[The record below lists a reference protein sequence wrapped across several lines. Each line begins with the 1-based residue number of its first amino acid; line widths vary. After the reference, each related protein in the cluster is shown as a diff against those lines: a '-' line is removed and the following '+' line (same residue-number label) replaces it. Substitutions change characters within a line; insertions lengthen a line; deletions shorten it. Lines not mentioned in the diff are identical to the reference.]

1 MVVFNEQN
9 SNCLFFIKNIQMSSN
24 FSIISNFLVKLKPQN
39 TTTLAFWLNVS
50 PTSKYHIF
58 YILIF
63 LLFTRSLH
71 HWKSPLLAIGFVVFK
86 PFIKIIK
93 TYPIF
98 RLSNFFSFTFSSLSN
113 LISSNSS
120 IFYSKLA
127 YYNSSDS
134 CSSFTSSICSR
145 LSITIINLFFKEKFI
160 RIQYNYYK
168 VTYTK
173 YY

>member
-1 MVVFNEQN
+1 MFHPQVNITYFI
-9 SNCLFFIKNIQMSSN
+9 SSSFF
-24 FSIISNFLVKLKPQN
+24 FLQDL
-39 TTTLAFWLNVS
+39 
-50 PTSKYHIF
+50 
-58 YILIF
+58 YI
-63 LLFTRSLH
+63 TE
-71 HWKSPLLAIGFVVFK
+71 KSPLLAIDFVVFK

-134 CSSFTSSICSR
+134 CSSLTSSICSR
-145 LSITIINLFFKEKFI
+145 LSITIINLFFLKKNSLVFNI
-160 RIQYNYYK
+160 
-168 VTYTK
+168 TTTK
-173 YY
+173 